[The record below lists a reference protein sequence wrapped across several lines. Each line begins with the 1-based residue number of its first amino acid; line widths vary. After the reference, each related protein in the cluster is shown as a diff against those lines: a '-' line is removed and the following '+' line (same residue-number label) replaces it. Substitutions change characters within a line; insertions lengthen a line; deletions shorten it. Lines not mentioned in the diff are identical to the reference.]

1 MIATEEHRPAPAP
14 GKSRPHRIA
23 VVGARTVLAC
33 DADRVVLVSC
43 DAAALARDVG
53 LLAAADYKPVSM
65 TLVDLFVHTP
75 HIECVT
81 VLDR

>member
-1 MIATEEHRPAPAP
+1 MIADPSRAGL
-14 GKSRPHRIA
+14 GKD
-23 VVGARTVLAC
+23 GARTVLAC
-33 DADRVVLVSC
+33 DAERVVLVSC

-53 LLAAADYKPVSM
+53 LLTSADYKLTSV
-65 TLVDLFVHTP
+65 TLVDLFAHTP